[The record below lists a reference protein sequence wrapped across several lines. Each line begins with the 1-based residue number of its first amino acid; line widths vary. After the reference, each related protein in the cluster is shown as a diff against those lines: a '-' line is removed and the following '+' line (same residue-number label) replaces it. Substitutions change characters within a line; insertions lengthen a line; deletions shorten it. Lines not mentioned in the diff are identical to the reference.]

1 MSLGSS
7 IYAALLAD
15 AAVNALVS
23 DRIYKLRA
31 PQGVLAPYVVWQGI
45 GSDPGVTHTGPSG
58 ATERLVQF
66 ACFAVTAEGASD
78 LRDAVVAALDGVELA
93 NGDNGTLED
102 DNRESY
108 EEPVSLYR
116 ADADFLF

>member
-7 IYAALLAD
+7 IYATLIAD
-15 AAVNALVS
+15 SAVAALVS
-23 DRIYKLRA
+23 DRVYKVRA

-66 ACFAVTAEGASD
+66 ACFAATAEAAST
-78 LRDAVVAALDGVELA
+78 LRDAVVAALDGVALP

-102 DNRESY
+102 DNRDSY
-108 EEPVSLYR
+108 EEPVNLYR